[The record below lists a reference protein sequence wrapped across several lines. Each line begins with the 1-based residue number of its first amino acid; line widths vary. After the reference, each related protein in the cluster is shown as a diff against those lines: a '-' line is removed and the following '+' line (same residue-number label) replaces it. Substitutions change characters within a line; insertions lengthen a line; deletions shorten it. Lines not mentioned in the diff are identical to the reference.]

1 MATPFNV
8 KKLIFSL
15 ITLLCVVIAVLY
27 TFFSARS
34 RGPSQA
40 NLPSPPAAQSSAAPA
55 SASSADAGTQSLNDS
70 PRRTH
75 QKTPSDLSNGGIA
88 SATAP
93 RAGSSSDNQALSSP
107 AQHEEKLHAAPR
119 LVAINLRDSPD
130 LGKVEFSPLDAVD
143 EQKTPTDLHCERV
156 YFAADKGICLSR
168 QIKMLSAQTVATLV
182 DSNFQPVTTFRTD
195 GIPTRARISPDGRYA
210 AFTVFV
216 TGHSYTDVQMSTAT
230 FLLNIEQGKII
241 ANLEEFKVFK
251 DGNEIKA
258 LDFNYWGVTFQRD
271 SNFFYAT
278 LRTGGTD
285 YLVHGDIKAKTVT
298 VIYQNVDCPS
308 LSPDE
313 TRIAFKK
320 MLSRNNWR
328 LSVLD
333 LKTLRETPL
342 AETRIV
348 DDQAEWLDNH
358 RVLYALPASPPWMDI
373 MVVSSDGSGEPKI
386 FAKGVTSPAV
396 VR

>member
-1 MATPFNV
+1 M
-8 KKLIFSL
+8 
-15 ITLLCVVIAVLY
+15 
-27 TFFSARS
+27 
-34 RGPSQA
+34 
-40 NLPSPPAAQSSAAPA
+40 SS
-55 SASSADAGTQSLNDS
+55 
-70 PRRTH
+70 
-75 QKTPSDLSNGGIA
+75 GGIA

-93 RAGSSSDNQALSSP
+93 KAGSSSDNQALSSQ

-156 YFAADKGICLSR
+156 YFAANKGICLSR

-358 RVLYALPASPPWMDI
+358 RVLYALPASPPWMDV

>member
-27 TFFSARS
+27 TLFSARS
-34 RGPSQA
+34 RGPEHS
-40 NLPSPPAAQSSAAPA
+40 NLSSPPAGQSS
-55 SASSADAGTQSLNDS
+55 SATAGKSPSDAGTQSLNDV
-70 PRRTH
+70 PRQTH
-75 QKTPSDLSNGGIA
+75 QKTPSDLSTGGTA
-88 SATAP
+88 SATASKV
-93 RAGSSSDNQALSSP
+93 GSPSGTQAE
-107 AQHEEKLHAAPR
+107 ARQEGKLHAVPR

-130 LGKVEFSPLDAVD
+130 LGKVEFAPLDAVD

-156 YFAADKGICLSR
+156 YFAANKGICLSR

-182 DSNFQPVTTFRTD
+182 DANFQPITTFRTD
-195 GIPTRARISPDGRYA
+195 GIPTRARISPDGRFA

-230 FLLNIEQGKII
+230 LLLNIEEGKII

-251 DGNEIKA
+251 DGNEVKA

-333 LKTLRETPL
+333 LKTLQETPL

-358 RVLYALPASPPWMDI
+358 RVLYALPASPPWMDV

>member
-1 MATPFNV
+1 
-8 KKLIFSL
+8 
-15 ITLLCVVIAVLY
+15 
-27 TFFSARS
+27 
-34 RGPSQA
+34 
-40 NLPSPPAAQSSAAPA
+40 
-55 SASSADAGTQSLNDS
+55 
-70 PRRTH
+70 
-75 QKTPSDLSNGGIA
+75 
-88 SATAP
+88 
-93 RAGSSSDNQALSSP
+93 
-107 AQHEEKLHAAPR
+107 
-119 LVAINLRDSPD
+119 
-130 LGKVEFSPLDAVD
+130 LGKVEFAPLDAVD

-156 YFAADKGICLSR
+156 YFAANKGICLSR

-182 DSNFQPVTTFRTD
+182 DANFHPITTFRTD
-195 GIPTRARISPDGRYA
+195 GIPTRARISPDGRFA

-230 FLLNIEQGKII
+230 LLLNIEQGKII

-251 DGNEIKA
+251 DGNEVKA

-333 LKTLRETPL
+333 LKTLQETPL

-358 RVLYALPASPPWMDI
+358 RVLYALPASPPWMDV